1 MMFTPMSQ
9 LADMISYHAFK
20 AQRNG
25 PDSSHHLQ
33 QMIAFQ
39 GQAYAQRMNSRNHLN
54 DCLWGDDM
62 DDDFLGFQLCSAD
75 NVGWLACPHYFY
87 LVISENGFKTNAG

>member
-9 LADMISYHAFK
+9 LADMIASHA
-20 AQRNG
+20 AQAQCNR
-25 PDSSHHLQ
+25 PDSSYHLQ
-33 QMIAFQ
+33 QMIALQ

-62 DDDFLGFQLCSAD
+62 DDDFLGF
-75 NVGWLACPHYFY
+75 
-87 LVISENGFKTNAG
+87 

>member
-20 AQRNG
+20 AQCNG

-39 GQAYAQRMNSRNHLN
+39 GQAYAQRMNSRAHLN
-54 DCLWGDDM
+54 DSRWDRYM
-62 DDDFLGFQLCSAD
+62 DDDLLD
-75 NVGWLACPHYFY
+75 V
-87 LVISENGFKTNAG
+87 